1 MTYRNTYIKAE
12 NKKAYN
18 FLINNG
24 FTLTKGVKDYYIYNG
39 FGNILVASTAVYWVN
54 WGGSGSSFHR
64 YLVDNGLTR

>member
-1 MTYRNTYIKAE
+1 MTIRNTYIKVE

-39 FGNILVASTAVYWVN
+39 FENILVASTNVYWVN